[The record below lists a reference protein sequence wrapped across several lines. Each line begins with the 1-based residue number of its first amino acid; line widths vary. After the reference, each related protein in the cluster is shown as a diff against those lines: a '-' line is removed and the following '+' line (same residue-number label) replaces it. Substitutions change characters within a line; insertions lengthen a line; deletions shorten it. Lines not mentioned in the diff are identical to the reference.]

1 MNPMNN
7 FKIVALFVFIFLN
20 SFAFASKPSF
30 SSDGST
36 TKLSRSQ
43 KQKSKLQSQHLLD
56 SLEIFVDSQQKL
68 FRVHYSLKDSVN
80 KINPTDGNQNSIPDY
95 IDSVLFYA
103 EYVWQAEKDLGF
115 IPAFP
120 DEGQGGSDAID
131 IYVLDL
137 GNLDGNYGFTQSN
150 SNRSGYFVIDN
161 NYSEL
166 DSVISLKEDSSG
178 TVEEIIR
185 QTYFTF
191 GIQALKITIAHEYFH
206 LVQLA
211 FQGQESQ
218 FFAEITATYI
228 EKRVFPESIDF
239 LSSLKIY
246 FQRPWDFYL
255 TNTDSRFAYHMAI
268 YWDYLF
274 EKYGD
279 DDILLKLFPTIANDK
294 VTALTALKW
303 QLQDKGTT
311 INESWCEFSRWCY
324 NSQFSELKGENQ
336 RTFSFSEILP
346 ELKFRHDYK
355 YSGDDI
361 FINDSLRNLSF
372 ELDRVVFRSDGY
384 NISTDTLDFLV
395 INSSNRRD
403 RSEFPDYTIIAS
415 KQEYNDSKISEKTNR
430 FYSIE
435 KQDGSI
441 FCSELIVREGSQTKT
456 ISYAFPSPFRT
467 SVNSNL
473 YFSASDKSRLY
484 EKTRL
489 TILDAQNIEIWSG
502 ELEIIYKNGMKVTE
516 FRDVEILKPGVYFF
530 RSGNEFDESSV
541 TQGVIYGKFAVIE

>member
-1 MNPMNN
+1 MNN
-7 FKIVALFVFIFLN
+7 FKIASLFIFVFLH
-20 SFAFASKPSF
+20 SFAFAN
-30 SSDGST
+30 
-36 TKLSRSQ
+36 KLSFPFAENTGKSSQ
-43 KQKSKLQSQHLLD
+43 ILKQKTKLQSQHILE
-56 SLEIFVDSQQKL
+56 SLELFADSQQKL
-68 FRVHYSLKDSVN
+68 FRIHYSLKDSANKVN
-80 KINPTDGNQNSIPDY
+80 PSDENQNSIPDY

-120 DEGQGGSDAID
+120 DGGQGGSDAID

-137 GNLDGNYGFTQSN
+137 GNLDGNYGYTQSN
-150 SNRSGYFVIDN
+150 SNKSGYFVIDN
-161 NYSEL
+161 DYSEQ
-166 DSVISLKEDSSG
+166 DSVISLREDSSG
-178 TVEEIIR
+178 TVEEILR

-191 GIQALKITIAHEYFH
+191 GIDALKITIAHEYFH

-211 FQGQESQ
+211 YQGQESQ
-218 FFAEITATYI
+218 FFAELTATYI

-294 VTALTALKW
+294 VTPLTALKW
-303 QLQDKGTT
+303 LLLEKETT
-311 INESWCEFSRWCY
+311 INQSWCEFSKWCY

-336 RTFSFSEILP
+336 PTFTFSEILP
-346 ELKFRHDYK
+346 ELKLRHEYE
-355 YSGDDI
+355 YSDDDI
-361 FINDSLRNLSF
+361 FINDSLHNLSF
-372 ELDRVVFRSDGY
+372 ELDRVIFRASEY
-384 NISTDTLDFLV
+384 NISADTLDFLI
-395 INSSNRRD
+395 INSSNRAD

-415 KQEYNDSKISEKTNR
+415 KEDFSGSKISEKTNR

-435 KQDGSI
+435 KQEGST
-441 FCSELIVREGSQTKT
+441 FCSELITREGSQTET
-456 ISYAFPSPFRT
+456 VSNAFPSPFRP

-473 YFSASDKSRLY
+473 YFSASEKSKLY
-484 EKTRL
+484 EKTQL
-489 TILDAQNIEIWSG
+489 TILNSKNIEIWSG

-516 FRDVEILKPGVYFF
+516 FSDVEIL
-530 RSGNEFDESSV
+530 
-541 TQGVIYGKFAVIE
+541 IEILCRIL